1 MTSAPKSETL
11 QQIRRTLLDWYDRH
25 RRPLPWRDN
34 LDPYRVLVSEVML
47 QQTRAETVGP
57 YFERWTARF
66 PTVEA
71 LADSDQEEV
80 LGLWSGL
87 GYYSRARNLHRTA
100 MIVCDQHEG
109 RIPDSAE
116 ALRGLPGIG
125 EYTAG
130 AVASIAFGR
139 CEPAVDGNA
148 RRVLS
153 RLFDLEAPTP
163 GELQRLAGVLV
174 ADKRPGDFNQAL
186 MELGARVCRPR
197 SPDCESC
204 PLRAVC
210 LSHARGTVA
219 LRPPPR
225 PRGAIPT
232 YAIGTAVI
240 VSSTDKTLLVRRP
253 ENGLLGGM
261 WEYPGLEAYHGEDPI
276 DAAGRAVR
284 KLFGDVALKNWP
296 NGGEPT
302 DELADIGHV
311 FSHLRHRYHAFG
323 FHIVSEPVPDLSSGN
338 WTKARW
344 CSTEA
349 LAELPLSAAQ
359 RKLAKIVAVR
369 C

>member
-1 MTSAPKSETL
+1 MSSTSPTAL
-11 QQIRRTLLDWYDRH
+11 QRALLDWYDRH
-25 RRPLPWRDN
+25 RRPLPWRDDN
-34 LDPYRVLVSEVML
+34 DPYRVLVSEVML

-71 LADSDQEEV
+71 LAESDQEEV

-100 MIVCDQHEG
+100 MIVCDRHDG
-109 RIPDSAE
+109 RIPDTAE
-116 ALRGLPGIG
+116 ALRELPGIG

-130 AVASIAFGR
+130 AVTSIAFGR

-163 GELQRLAGVLV
+163 SEFRQRAGQLV
-174 ADKRPGDFNQAL
+174 ANDRPGDFNQAL

-197 SPDCESC
+197 SPDCQSC
-204 PLRAVC
+204 PLQALC
-210 LSHARGTVA
+210 LSHARGTVDR
-219 LRPPPR
+219 RPAPR
-225 PRGAIPT
+225 PRTATPT
-232 YAIGTAVI
+232 YTIGTAVI
-240 VSSTDKTLLVRRP
+240 VSATDRTLLTRRP

-261 WEYPGLEAYHGEDPI
+261 WEYPGLETSDGEDPI
-276 DAAGRAVR
+276 AAAGRAVR
-284 KLFGDVALKNWP
+284 KLLGDVALESWP
-296 NGGEPT
+296 DGGRPT
-302 DELADIGHV
+302 DELAEIPHV
-311 FSHLRHRYHAFG
+311 FSHCRHRYHAFV
-323 FHIVSEPVPDLSSGN
+323 FHIDGEPVPDLSSGN
-338 WTKARW
+338 WTEARW

-359 RKLAKIVAVR
+359 RKLANIAAVP

>member
-1 MTSAPKSETL
+1 MTSIPASETL
-11 QQIRRTLLDWYDRH
+11 QQIQRRLLDWYDGH
-25 RRPLPWRDN
+25 RRPLPWRDA

-47 QQTRAETVGP
+47 QQTRAETVAP
-57 YFERWTARF
+57 YYERWTARF

-71 LADSDQEEV
+71 LAESDQEEV

-100 MIVCDQHEG
+100 MIVRDRHDG
-109 RIPDSAE
+109 WIPDSVE
-116 ALRGLPGIG
+116 ALRELPGIG

-163 GELQRLAGVLV
+163 GEFRRLAGALV
-174 ADKRPGDFNQAL
+174 PGDRPGDFNQAL

-204 PLRAVC
+204 PLRTSC
-210 LSHARGTVA
+210 LSRVRGTVD
-219 LRPPPR
+219 LRPAR
-225 PRGAIPT
+225 RRRKRIPN

-240 VSSTDKTLLVRRP
+240 VSATDRTLLVRRP
-253 ENGLLGGM
+253 VNGLLGGM
-261 WEYPGLEAYHGEDPI
+261 WEYPGLETDHGEDPI

-284 KLFGDVALKNWP
+284 ELLGNVPLKSWLD
-296 NGGEPT
+296 GGEPSY
-302 DELADIGHV
+302 ELAEIGHT
-311 FSHLRHRYHAFG
+311 FSHRRHRYHAFG
-323 FHIVSEPVPDLSSGN
+323 FRTGSEPVPDLSSGS
-338 WTKARW
+338 WTEARW
-344 CSTEA
+344 CSTGA

-359 RKLAKIVAVR
+359 RKLAKIVGVR

>member
-1 MTSAPKSETL
+1 MTK
-11 QQIRRTLLDWYDRH
+11 IRQALLDWYDHH

-34 LDPYRVLVSEVML
+34 TDPYRVLVSEVML

-71 LADSDQEEV
+71 LAESDQEEV

-100 MIVCDQHEG
+100 MIVCDRYDG
-109 RIPDSAE
+109 RIPDTAE
-116 ALRGLPGIG
+116 ALQELPGIG

-163 GELQRLAGVLV
+163 SELRQRADQLV
-174 ADKRPGDFNQAL
+174 ANDRPGDFNQAL

-197 SPDCESC
+197 SPDCQSC
-204 PLRAVC
+204 PLQALC
-210 LSHARGTVA
+210 LSHARGTVDR
-219 LRPPPR
+219 RPAPR
-225 PRGAIPT
+225 PRTATPT

-240 VSSTDKTLLVRRP
+240 VSATDRTLLARRP

-261 WEYPGLEAYHGEDPI
+261 WEYPGLQAAAGEEPI
-276 DAAGRAVR
+276 DAAGRTVR
-284 KLFGDVALKNWP
+284 ELLGDVAP
-296 NGGEPT
+296 NGWPDGGGPT
-302 DELADIGHV
+302 DKLAEIPHA
-311 FSHLRHRYHAFG
+311 FSHRRHLYHAFG
-323 FHIVSEPVPDLSSGN
+323 FHIRTEPVPDVSSDN
-338 WTKARW
+338 WTEARW
-344 CSTEA
+344 CSSEA
-349 LAELPLSAAQ
+349 LAGVPLSAAQ
-359 RKLAKIVAVR
+359 RKLAKIVAAIEETSAEAP

>member
-1 MTSAPKSETL
+1 MMGTPKSETL
-11 QQIRRTLLDWYDRH
+11 RQIRRTLLDWYDRH

-34 LDPYRVLVSEVML
+34 PDPYRVLVSEVML
-47 QQTRAETVGP
+47 QQTRAETVKP
-57 YFERWTARF
+57 YFQRWIARF
-66 PTVEA
+66 PTAEA
-71 LADSDQEEV
+71 LAESDQEEV

-100 MIVCDQHEG
+100 MIVRDRHDG
-109 RIPDSAE
+109 RIPDSVE
-116 ALRGLPGIG
+116 ALRKLPGIG

-153 RLFDLEAPTP
+153 RLFDLEAPTLD
-163 GELQRLAGVLV
+163 EFRQLAGALV

-186 MELGARVCRPR
+186 MELGGRVCRPR

-210 LSHARGTVA
+210 LSRARDTVAFRPAPRTRGT
-219 LRPPPR
+219 
-225 PRGAIPT
+225 IPI
-232 YAIGTAVI
+232 YVIGTAVI
-240 VSSTDKTLLVRRP
+240 TSAAGQTLLACRP
-253 ENGLLGGM
+253 DNGLLGGM
-261 WEYPGLEAYHGEDPI
+261 WEYPGLETGDSEDPI
-276 DAAGRAVR
+276 DSACRAVR
-284 KLFGDVALKNWP
+284 ELFGDLPLRSWP
-296 NGGEPT
+296 EGGEPI

-311 FSHLRHRYHAFG
+311 FSHRRHRYHAFG
-323 FHIVSEPVPDLSSGN
+323 FHIGSEPVPDLSSGN
-338 WTKARW
+338 WTEARW

-359 RKLAKIVAVR
+359 RKLARIVAAR

>member
-1 MTSAPKSETL
+1 MKKIQRA
-11 QQIRRTLLDWYDRH
+11 LLDWYDQH

-34 LDPYRVLVSEVML
+34 TDPYRVLVSEVML

-57 YFERWTARF
+57 YFERWTTRF

-71 LADSDQEEV
+71 LAEADQEEV

-100 MIVCDQHEG
+100 MIVCDRNGG
-109 RIPDSAE
+109 RIPDTAE
-116 ALRGLPGIG
+116 ALRELPGIG

-148 RRVLS
+148 RRVLA

-163 GELQRLAGVLV
+163 SELRQLAGGLV
-174 ADKRPGDFNQAL
+174 ANDRPGDFNQAL

-197 SPDCESC
+197 SPECQSC
-204 PLRAVC
+204 PLQAPC
-210 LSHARGTVA
+210 LSHARGTVD
-219 LRPPPR
+219 LRPARR
-225 PRGAIPT
+225 PRTSIPT

-240 VSSTDKTLLVRRP
+240 VSTTDRALLTRRP

-261 WEYPGLEAYHGEDPI
+261 WEYPGLQVDQDEEPI
-276 DAAGRAVR
+276 AAAARAIR
-284 KLFGDVALKNWP
+284 ELFGDIAVESWSD
-296 NGGEPT
+296 GGELT
-302 DELADIGHV
+302 EITHT
-311 FSHLRHRYHAFG
+311 FSHRRHLYRAFG
-323 FHIVSEPVPDLSSGN
+323 FRISDEPVPDLSSTD
-338 WTKARW
+338 WTDARW
-344 CSTEA
+344 CSADA

-359 RKLAKIVAVR
+359 RKLAQIVAAIETTGAEAP